1 MRIIRHSGPGHLL
14 AILIVTGGLTA
25 VATTS
30 EAANRH
36 GGSSPSFSPTISGTP
51 QLVVTV
57 GTPYS
62 FRPSSTDPR
71 GKLLTFSVQN
81 KPSWAIFSIVTGE
94 LAGTPTSSDAGTDG
108 NIVISASDGRQSA
121 ALPPFSIQVTAPAST
136 VQVTTPTSTVGAATL
151 SWSAPTQNVDGTA
164 LTDLAGYNI
173 YYGTSAT
180 TTQKININT
189 VGMQTYV
196 ISNLSSGT
204 WYFSITAVN
213 SAGIESSPSETVSK
227 TI

>member
-1 MRIIRHSGPGHLL
+1 MRIIRHSGPGRLL
-14 AILIVTGGLTA
+14 AILIVTAGLAA

-36 GGSSPSFSPTISGTP
+36 GGSSPSSSPTISGSP

-57 GTPYS
+57 GAPYS
-62 FRPSSTDPR
+62 FRPSATDPR

-121 ALPPFSIQVTAPAST
+121 ALPPFSIQVTAPAPT
-136 VQVTTPTSTVGAATL
+136 VTPLTSTVGAATL
-151 SWSAPTQNVDGTA
+151 SWYAPTQNVDGTA

-180 TTQKININT
+180 AMTQKININT
-189 VGMQTYV
+189 VGILTYV

-204 WYFSITAVN
+204 WYFAITAVN
-213 SAGIESSPSETVSK
+213 SAGIESSPSEPVSK